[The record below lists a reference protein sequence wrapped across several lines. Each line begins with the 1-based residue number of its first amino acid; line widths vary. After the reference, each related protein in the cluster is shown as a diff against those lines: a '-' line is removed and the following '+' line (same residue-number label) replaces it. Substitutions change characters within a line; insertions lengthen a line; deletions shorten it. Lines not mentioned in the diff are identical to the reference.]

1 MMRQNKTL
9 RKYFTLFVL
18 TGYCVGLSSVFL
30 PLIEYAID
38 YKRIVAEKCEN
49 VAVVELEC
57 NGKCYLAKQ
66 VTKQAA
72 PETTEAGS
80 NNVVV
85 NQGIDPHFS
94 IEAST
99 PLSFKYSELFLS
111 QNIPF
116 TNVIIEKAGQPPEC

>member
-49 VAVVELEC
+49 VALPELEC

-72 PETTEAGS
+72 PETTQAGS
-80 NNVVV
+80 NIVVV
-85 NQGIDPHFS
+85 NLGIDPHFS
-94 IEAST
+94 IEVSI
-99 PLSFKYSELFLS
+99 PLSFQYSELFLS
-111 QNIPF
+111 QDLQF
-116 TNVIIEKAGQPPEC
+116 TNIILEKVGQPPEC